1 MHSVKEIYSEYVY
14 EHIQKYIYH
23 GPHLPS
29 FVMTGWTLLSIML
42 ISENI
47 ENGIYSAFHSY
58 NLFETMIS

>member
-1 MHSVKEIYSEYVY
+1 M
-14 EHIQKYIYH
+14 QKYIYH

-29 FVMTGWTLLSIML
+29 FVMIGWTLLSIML

-58 NLFETMIS
+58 NLFEAMMLDLVSS